1 MGEDVG
7 KSPNVQTWGTPVN
20 LHVTVPLTDDG
31 QLHNNTH
38 LNKLSM
44 CIVISYSFTYVHN
57 ILHNMCVL
65 VFLKLDLGNAY
76 SVPR

>member
-1 MGEDVG
+1 MWARAPTYRPGVRLLTFA
-7 KSPNVQTWGTPVN
+7 SPYPSLTMVSCITILTPI
-20 LHVTVPLTDDG
+20 
-31 QLHNNTH
+31 

-65 VFLKLDLGNAY
+65 VFFKLDLGNVKHA
-76 SVPR
+76 

>member
-20 LHVTVPLTDDG
+20 LRVTVPLTDDG

-38 LNKLSM
+38 TNIEY
-44 CIVISYSFTYVHN
+44 IVNVQLQFYV
-57 ILHNMCVL
+57 CVHMYIIC
-65 VFLKLDLGNAY
+65 VFWCF
-76 SVPR
+76 